1 MQFPTDYQ
9 NILSRIDHINPSE
22 YGITRNYTNGD
33 ISYLSPYI
41 SRGVISTKQVVDT
54 LLTKGYDFSASIKF
68 IQQLAWREYFQRAW
82 QFLEDDMFDDI
93 RHRYT
98 GIRHKK
104 MPIALTTASTGI
116 ESVDNAIRE
125 LYETGYM
132 HNHLRMYTASIAC
145 NISKADW
152 LVPSEWMYYHLLDGD
167 LASNTCSWQ
176 WIAGNFSSKQYFCNQ
191 ENINKY
197 TGSKQRHT
205 FLDKAYDELPAMD
218 IPGILSST
226 TSLQLTTSLPD
237 SKITGVEPS
246 LPLLLYTSY
255 NLDPEWRKDMKA
267 NRILLLEP
275 SHFRQHPVSEKVV
288 AFILE
293 LAKNIE
299 GLQIFVGEVNKIPGI
314 NQFPSIYSKEH
325 PAFKHLP
332 GIKDER
338 DWIFPEV
345 NGFYNSFFS
354 FWKKCEQTLKVKG
367 KIKAELL
374 RA

>member
-1 MQFPTDYQ
+1 M
-9 NILSRIDHINPSE
+9 
-22 YGITRNYTNGD
+22 
-33 ISYLSPYI
+33 
-41 SRGVISTKQVVDT
+41 
-54 LLTKGYDFSASIKF
+54 
-68 IQQLAWREYFQRAW
+68 IQQLAWREYFQRVW
-82 QFLEDDMFDDI
+82 QFMEDDMFDDI

-116 ESVDNAIRE
+116 ESVDNAILE

-145 NISKADW
+145 NISKAHW
-152 LVPSEWMYYHLLDGD
+152 QVPSEWMYYHLLDGD

-218 IPGILSST
+218 IPGILSKT

-237 SKITGVEPS
+237 SKISGIDTT

-255 NLDPEWRKDMKA
+255 NLDPEWRKDIKA

>member
-1 MQFPTDYQ
+1 
-9 NILSRIDHINPSE
+9 
-22 YGITRNYTNGD
+22 
-33 ISYLSPYI
+33 
-41 SRGVISTKQVVDT
+41 
-54 LLTKGYDFSASIKF
+54 A
-68 IQQLAWREYFQRAW
+68 
-82 QFLEDDMFDDI
+82 
-93 RHRYT
+93 
-98 GIRHKK
+98 
-104 MPIALTTASTGI
+104 
-116 ESVDNAIRE
+116 
-125 LYETGYM
+125 
-132 HNHLRMYTASIAC
+132 
-145 NISKADW
+145 